1 MVMEATKRTYQK
13 HKTEY
18 KITIKHYFNKA
29 IKEFDNSIKQVYPIY
44 IQVTYKS
51 KNTKFRSRIK
61 PISCSK
67 VDKGELGLN
76 DLKEL
81 IIRDTAL
88 IESLIN
94 EYNNHN
100 IVSAKDERFDITD
113 LVSLYRNDSF
123 NLANFIDYCLRLEIV
138 ELIESNTDKRLR
150 SIYDVKPLI
159 LLDFYSSQ
167 YPFLKSIREK
177 FNSDIWIFD
186 IYLEQINNLENYKSQ
201 HRLTSSEE
209 SKIKITDFPRNK
221 WTLTLQDFKDGYAQ
235 KLLLD
240 YFDNSL
246 KMKEIFLDIETL
258 ILKHGKNYFE
268 NCY

>member
-1 MVMEATKRTYQK
+1 MEATKRTYQK

-18 KITIKHYFNKA
+18 KITIKHYFSKA
-29 IKEFDNSIKQVYPIY
+29 IKELENGLKQVYPMY
-44 IQVTYKS
+44 VQVTYKRRNTQIRS
-51 KNTKFRSRIK
+51 KIK

-67 VDKGELGLN
+67 IDKEEIGLD
-76 DLKEL
+76 DLKES

-94 EYNNHN
+94 EYDNYN
-100 IVSAKDERFDITD
+100 IVLAKDERFDITD
-113 LVSLYRNDSF
+113 LARLYNNDSS
-123 NLANFIDYCLRLEIV
+123 NLINFIDYCLRLEIV
-138 ELIESNTDKRLR
+138 EFIESNTGKRFP
-150 SIYDVKPLI
+150 SIYEVSPLA
-159 LLDFYSSQ
+159 LLEFYSCQ
-167 YPFLKSIREK
+167 YPFVKSIREN
-177 FNSDIWIFD
+177 FNSDIWFFD
-186 IYLEQINNLENYKSQ
+186 IYLEQINNFENYKSRD
-201 HRLTSSEE
+201 RLTLSEII
-209 SKIKITDFPRNK
+209 KIKITDFPRNK